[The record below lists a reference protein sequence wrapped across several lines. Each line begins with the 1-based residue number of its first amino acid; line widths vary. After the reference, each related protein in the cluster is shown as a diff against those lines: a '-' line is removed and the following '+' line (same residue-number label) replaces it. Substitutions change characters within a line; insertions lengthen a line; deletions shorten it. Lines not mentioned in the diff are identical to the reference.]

1 MTRSAAQT
9 TPSRKTIELVLR
21 VFLIAFITTE
31 SAMAKP
37 KSEVITL
44 DLSGTRISY
53 ASPVSY
59 SKDFPRS
66 PANAKTQYRINIH
79 DQDLYK
85 NQNTGA
91 KNFHGIRKSY
101 WDYGRGI
108 IFGGVKGTLSMSVS
122 LYRTS
127 QPAFDA
133 QDPEAFIKTLQADF
147 ELIYDKKARK
157 DFKVILPKKYQ
168 MTTIASVPWVC
179 YEFSIGGKRIVAYA
193 YPLSDRNYFKVEFD
207 FIINSEDQ
215 KDKWEQQVQA
225 TIDFIMASFEVK

>member
-1 MTRSAAQT
+1 MRWLA
-9 TPSRKTIELVLR
+9 
-21 VFLIAFITTE
+21 
-31 SAMAKP
+31 P
-37 KSEVITL
+37 KSEHITL

-147 ELIYDKKARK
+147 ELIYDKR
-157 DFKVILPKKYQ
+157 DRKKYKIMALENYQ
-168 MTTIASVPWVC
+168 IKTLSGTPWGY
-179 YEFSIGGKRIVAYA
+179 YEFLFDGDRRVAYA
-193 YPLSDRNYFKVEFD
+193 YPLSDQHYFKIEFD
-207 FIINSEDQ
+207 FANHSEGKINNW
-215 KDKWEQQVQA
+215 KQQAQA
-225 TIDFIMASFEVK
+225 TVDFIMASFEVK